1 MNIRWRVE
9 LSQDER
15 EELTALLKSGRHA
28 VRKVK
33 RAQILLAADDGVGD
47 GEVAAR
53 VGAGG
58 STVYRTKRRFVEGN
72 LELAL
77 VEAPRPGA
85 QRKLSGKEEALL
97 IATACSAPPAGRA
110 RWTLELLADVMVAL
124 TEHEGL
130 SRETVRRRLA
140 ENALKP
146 WRRDMWCV
154 PKVDAA
160 YVAAM
165 EDVLD
170 LYGEP
175 PDPTRP
181 VICFDES
188 PTQLIGEVRAPIPA
202 EPGRL
207 ERFDFEYKRNGTV
220 NLFIFLDVNR
230 PWRKVK
236 VTERRAAA
244 DFSQCMREL
253 SDVHFPEAEKIRVV
267 MDNLSTH
274 SPASLYNA
282 LPAPEARRILRR
294 LEFHFTPKHA
304 SWLNMVEI
312 EIGVLRGQCLDRRIS
327 SRDILE
333 AEIAAW
339 ERQRNDSAARIKW
352 MFTTEKARHKLS
364 RAYAIRPPKNQ
375 SLQESIAHLLTR
387 PVGRPPN
394 RVQRYYA
401 SFSYQAGSWD
411 RKRRVV
417 AKMEWHPGELVPR
430 VGLDRFHRSS
440 VTNLSRPADRVVAFY
455 NQRGKAEQ
463 YIKEGKN
470 AIKWTRLSCRK
481 FRDNKVRLQLHALAY
496 NLANFMRTLALPK
509 EVEHWSLT
517 TLREKLV
524 KIGAKVVRHG
534 RYVTFQ
540 LAEVAVPR
548 SLFQKI
554 LGLIDDLRR
563 RPVPA

>member
-244 DFSQCMREL
+244 DFSQCMREAT
-253 SDVHFPEAEKIRVV
+253 SISPPKRSGSSATSQPTARPPSTTPCHFPEAEKIRVV

-364 RAYAIRPPKNQ
+364 RAYPKP
-375 SLQESIAHLLTR
+375 HL
-387 PVGRPPN
+387 PIED
-394 RVQRYYA
+394 Q
-401 SFSYQAGSWD
+401 
-411 RKRRVV
+411 
-417 AKMEWHPGELVPR
+417 
-430 VGLDRFHRSS
+430 
-440 VTNLSRPADRVVAFY
+440 
-455 NQRGKAEQ
+455 
-463 YIKEGKN
+463 
-470 AIKWTRLSCRK
+470 
-481 FRDNKVRLQLHALAY
+481 
-496 NLANFMRTLALPK
+496 PK
-509 EVEHWSLT
+509 ES
-517 TLREKLV
+517 
-524 KIGAKVVRHG
+524 
-534 RYVTFQ
+534 
-540 LAEVAVPR
+540 
-548 SLFQKI
+548 
-554 LGLIDDLRR
+554 
-563 RPVPA
+563 

>member
-188 PTQLIGEVRAPIPA
+188 PTQLIGEVAGADSGRARPA
-202 EPGRL
+202 RALRLRVQAQRHRQSLHLPRRQSPLAQGQGHRATCRRRLLPMHARAQRRPFPRSRKDPGRH
-207 ERFDFEYKRNGTV
+207 GQP
-220 NLFIFLDVNR
+220 LDPQPGLPLQR
-230 PWRKVK
+230 P
-236 VTERRAAA
+236 
-244 DFSQCMREL
+244 
-253 SDVHFPEAEKIRVV
+253 
-267 MDNLSTH
+267 
-274 SPASLYNA
+274 
-282 LPAPEARRILRR
+282 AR
-294 LEFHFTPKHA
+294 T
-304 SWLNMVEI
+304 
-312 EIGVLRGQCLDRRIS
+312 RGQAPS
-327 SRDILE
+327 SAAWSSTSPPSTPAGSTWWRSRS
-333 AEIAAW
+333 ASCAANASTAGSPVATSSKPRIAAW

-364 RAYAIRPPKNQ
+364 RAYPKP
-375 SLQESIAHLLTR
+375 HL
-387 PVGRPPN
+387 PIED
-394 RVQRYYA
+394 Q
-401 SFSYQAGSWD
+401 
-411 RKRRVV
+411 
-417 AKMEWHPGELVPR
+417 
-430 VGLDRFHRSS
+430 
-440 VTNLSRPADRVVAFY
+440 
-455 NQRGKAEQ
+455 
-463 YIKEGKN
+463 
-470 AIKWTRLSCRK
+470 
-481 FRDNKVRLQLHALAY
+481 
-496 NLANFMRTLALPK
+496 PK
-509 EVEHWSLT
+509 ES
-517 TLREKLV
+517 
-524 KIGAKVVRHG
+524 
-534 RYVTFQ
+534 
-540 LAEVAVPR
+540 
-548 SLFQKI
+548 
-554 LGLIDDLRR
+554 
-563 RPVPA
+563 